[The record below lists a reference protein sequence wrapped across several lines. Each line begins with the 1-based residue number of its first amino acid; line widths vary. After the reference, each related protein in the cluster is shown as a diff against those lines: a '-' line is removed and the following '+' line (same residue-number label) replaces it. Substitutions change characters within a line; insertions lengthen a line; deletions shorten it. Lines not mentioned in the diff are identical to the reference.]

1 MDLLNNNIHELQK
14 IVTHIKYYRQIFNE
28 DKVNK
33 NRNNINN
40 LKDDLVNLNNRYN
53 NQNIKPFMFDD
64 NNKFEIA
71 FLNKVLLLKIKD
83 LLLKNQFKIN
93 KKN

>member
-1 MDLLNNNIHELQK
+1 MDWLNNNIHELQK
-14 IVTHIKYYRQIFNE
+14 IVIHIKYYRQIFNE

-53 NQNIKPFMFDD
+53 NKNIKPFMFDD

-71 FLNKVLLLKIKD
+71 FLNKVLLIKIKD

>member
-53 NQNIKPFMFDD
+53 NKNIKPFMFDD

-83 LLLKNQFKIN
+83 LLLKSQFKIN

>member
-53 NQNIKPFMFDD
+53 NKNIKPFMFDD

>member
-1 MDLLNNNIHELQK
+1 
-14 IVTHIKYYRQIFNE
+14 
-28 DKVNK
+28 
-33 NRNNINN
+33 
-40 LKDDLVNLNNRYN
+40 
-53 NQNIKPFMFDD
+53 MFDD

>member
-1 MDLLNNNIHELQK
+1 MDLINNNIHELQK
-14 IVTHIKYYRQIFNE
+14 IVTHIKYYKQIFNE

-93 KKN
+93 KNN

>member
-14 IVTHIKYYRQIFNE
+14 IVTHIKYYKQIFNE

-53 NQNIKPFMFDD
+53 NKNIKPFMFDD

>member
-14 IVTHIKYYRQIFNE
+14 IVTHIKYYKQIFNE

-53 NQNIKPFMFDD
+53 NKNIKPFMFDD

-71 FLNKVLLLKIKD
+71 FLNKVLLIKIKD

>member
-1 MDLLNNNIHELQK
+1 MDLINNNIHELQK
-14 IVTHIKYYRQIFNE
+14 IVTHIKYYKQIFNE

-53 NQNIKPFMFDD
+53 NKNIKPFMFDD

>member
-14 IVTHIKYYRQIFNE
+14 IVTHIKYYKQIFNE

-53 NQNIKPFMFDD
+53 NKNIKPMFDD